1 MKRVLTGITGQ
12 FSECELEQLMR
23 RPLDPEPRR
32 ITQLFQELKA
42 LDRLYP
48 LIQEQNVGVSCK
60 WGARS
65 VVTLAILSA

>member
-1 MKRVLTGITGQ
+1 
-12 FSECELEQLMR
+12 MR